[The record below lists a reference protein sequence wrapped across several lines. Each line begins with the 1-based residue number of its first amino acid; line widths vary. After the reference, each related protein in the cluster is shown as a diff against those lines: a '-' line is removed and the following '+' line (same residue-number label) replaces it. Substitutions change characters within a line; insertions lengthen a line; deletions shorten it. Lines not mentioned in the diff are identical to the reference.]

1 MAELVLA
8 LNTGSS
14 SIKFALFERDA
25 ELVRRA
31 SGHIDGIRSGAR
43 LRVVDQLG
51 TVLTDRSLSGLAHDD
66 FLEELLAWTQ
76 AYLAQDRLVAVGHRI
91 VHGGESFAGPCRLH
105 EGEIVALEQLA
116 PLVPLHQK
124 NALNAVRTVARLMPE
139 LAQYGSFDT
148 AFHSTIEPAL
158 RRYGLPRS
166 MEREGIRKYG
176 FHGLSY
182 AHIAERLKR
191 IAPDSADG
199 KFIVAHLGNGASL
212 CALHGGR
219 SVDTTMGFSALDG
232 LVMGTR
238 CGALDPGII
247 LHLMRQGMSAA
258 ALEDLL
264 YCQSGLL
271 GVSQISSDMRTLLAS
286 PDPRAREAI
295 DLFVSRIVREI
306 GALAATLGGLD
317 GLVFTGGIGENAAEI
332 RRLVSARLAWLGLSL
347 DAAANISH
355 QPLISVPTSGISA
368 WVIPT
373 DEELVIARQTISLLA

>member
-14 SIKFALFERDA
+14 SIKFALFERGP
-25 ELVRRA
+25 EPVRRA
-31 SGHIDGIRSGAR
+31 SGVIDGIRSGAR

-51 TVLTDRSLSGLAHDD
+51 TALADRSLSGVSYDEL
-66 FLEELLAWTQ
+66 LEELLAWTQ
-76 AYLAQDRLVAVGHRI
+76 AYLTQDRLIAAGHRI
-91 VHGGESFAGPCRLH
+91 VHGGDTFTGPCRLH
-105 EGEIVALEQLA
+105 EDAIVALERLG
-116 PLVPLHQK
+116 PLVPLHQQS
-124 NALNAVRTVARLMPE
+124 ALNAVRAVARLMPE

-148 AFHSTIEPAL
+148 AFHCTIEPAL
-158 RRYGLPRS
+158 RRYGLPRN

-182 AHIAERLKR
+182 DYVAERLKQL
-191 IAPDSADG
+191 APDSADS
-199 KFIVAHLGNGASL
+199 KIIVAHLGNGASL
-212 CALHGGR
+212 CALYGGQ

-264 YCQSGLL
+264 YSRSGLL
-271 GVSQISSDMRTLLAS
+271 GVSEISSDMRTLLAS

-306 GALAATLGGLD
+306 GALAAMLGGLD

-332 RRLVSARLAWLGLSL
+332 RRLVSARLTWLGLSL
-347 DAAANISH
+347 DAAANMAH
-355 QPLISVPTSGISA
+355 QPLISMSTSGVAA

>member
-14 SIKFALFERDA
+14 SIKFALFEPDP
-25 ELVRRA
+25 EPVRRA
-31 SGHIDGIRSGAR
+31 SGVIDGIPGGAR
-43 LRVVDQLG
+43 LRVVDHQG
-51 TVLTDRSLSGLAHDD
+51 MVLTDRALSGLAHDAL
-66 FLEELLAWTQ
+66 LEELLAWMR
-76 AYLAQDRLVAVGHRI
+76 AHLVQDRLTAAGHRI
-91 VHGGESFAGPCRLH
+91 VHGGETFTGPCRLH
-105 EGEIVALEQLA
+105 EDEIVALEQLA
-116 PLVPLHQK
+116 PLVPLHQQ
-124 NALNAVRTVARLMPE
+124 NALNAVRAVARLMPE

-148 AFHSTIEPAL
+148 AFHRTIAPAL

-166 MEREGIRKYG
+166 LEREGIRKFG

-182 AHIAERLKR
+182 EYVAERLKQV
-191 IAPDSADG
+191 APDIADG
-199 KFIVAHLGNGASL
+199 KIIVAHLGNGASL
-212 CALHGGR
+212 CALDGGR

-238 CGALDPGII
+238 CGALDPGIM
-247 LHLMRQGMSAA
+247 LHLMRQGMSVA

-286 PDPRAREAI
+286 PDPRAKEAI

-332 RRLVSARLAWLGLSL
+332 RRLVSARLAWLNLSL
-347 DAAANISH
+347 DTQANISH
-355 QPLISVPTSGISA
+355 LPLISMPASGVAA

-373 DEELVIARQTISLLA
+373 DEELVIARQMVSLLA

>member
-14 SIKFALFERDA
+14 SIKFALFERGP
-25 ELVRRA
+25 EPVRRA
-31 SGHIDGIRSGAR
+31 SGVIDGIRGGAR
-43 LRVVDQLG
+43 LRIVDQLG
-51 TVLTDRSLSGLAHDD
+51 TALADRSLSGVSYDGL
-66 FLEELLAWTQ
+66 LEELLAWTQ
-76 AYLAQDRLVAVGHRI
+76 AYLTQDRLIAAGHRI
-91 VHGGESFAGPCRLH
+91 VHGGDTFTGPCRLH
-105 EGEIVALEQLA
+105 EDAIAALERLG
-116 PLVPLHQK
+116 PLVPLHQQS
-124 NALNAVRTVARLMPE
+124 ALNAVRAVARLIPE
-139 LAQYGSFDT
+139 LVQYGSFDT
-148 AFHSTIEPAL
+148 AFHCTIEPAL

-182 AHIAERLKR
+182 DYVAGRLKQL
-191 IAPDSADG
+191 APDSADG
-199 KFIVAHLGNGASL
+199 KIIVAHLGNGASL
-212 CALHGGR
+212 CALYGGQ
-219 SVDTTMGFSALDG
+219 SIDTTMGFSALDG

-238 CGALDPGII
+238 CGSLDPGII

-264 YCQSGLL
+264 YSRSGLL
-271 GVSQISSDMRTLLAS
+271 GVSEISSDMRTLLAS

-306 GALAATLGGLD
+306 GALAAMLGGLD

-332 RRLVSARLAWLGLSL
+332 RRLVTGRLAWLGLSL
-347 DAAANISH
+347 DTAANMAH
-355 QPLISVPTSGISA
+355 QPLISMPTSRVAA

-373 DEELVIARQTISLLA
+373 DEEVVIARQTISLLA